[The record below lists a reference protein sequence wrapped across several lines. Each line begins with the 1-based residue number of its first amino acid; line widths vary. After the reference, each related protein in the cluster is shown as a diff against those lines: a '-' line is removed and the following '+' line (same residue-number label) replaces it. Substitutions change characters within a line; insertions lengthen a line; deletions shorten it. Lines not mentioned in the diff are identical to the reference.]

1 MKNLLQLVLLL
12 PLLALSQKEKNPC
25 ETLANINALIQEN
38 HYHPKPIDDSLS
50 VYAFKTFLSRLDE
63 ENRLFIAPEINE
75 LKKHQYQIDNYI
87 SSHDCAFLHD
97 FFLAYSKSVSRYAAI
112 IASLKSEDFP
122 FSSDEKVVFSRKA
135 FPYAVDEAE
144 LKHMYKKRILFSVLR
159 DVAELST
166 NKDSLVANFDAI
178 ATADKLRAF
187 DKYECKTESYQMS
200 EEEFNAIF
208 YSVFCSYFDPHT
220 EYFSESDKSEFFS
233 TVSSDNLTFGLYVS
247 MSEKDEMTVDDIIPG
262 SSAYFSDKIT
272 IGDQLLKIKYKDD
285 EFEIACASMKKIDEI
300 ITSKD
305 YKAAIFTFR
314 KKSGEIYTVR
324 LVKKILKD
332 YQNNVFSFKLK
343 TDARGEAEP
352 SEAKSTVGYIKIP
365 SFYSTFENGKSS
377 ISNDVV
383 KEILKLEEDTIDG
396 LIIDVENNGGGS
408 MQEAVQLAGLFIND
422 GPLAI
427 MNNNK
432 NDKEIIRDEIQGTI
446 YNGPMVIMING
457 FSASASEF
465 FTNAMQDYNRAI
477 IIGNKSLGKA
487 SMQRIFPINSN
498 NDEFLKLT
506 LEKFYRLTGKSNQYN
521 GITPDVEVP
530 LLFDKQMPRESSEVT
545 ALKNDEIHTGL
556 KYNYIENPIYAEAI
570 TASKK
575 RIAESTDAH
584 EIENLNTKINPLYD
598 ADLPPVVLQFSYVFD
613 DVNRINSLWKDIKKE
628 NEKVYPITVEL
639 DSADSKAQKKDAFMQ
654 TNTIERIKNI
664 RQNFHILEATTI
676 LYDVNNLKP

>member
-1 MKNLLQLVLLL
+1 MKNILRLVLLL

-25 ETLANINALIQEN
+25 ETLASINTLIQEN

-50 VYAFKTFLSRLDE
+50 VYVFKTFLSRLDE

-75 LKKHQYQIDNYI
+75 LKKHEYQIDNNI
-87 SSHDCAFLHD
+87 NAHDCSFLHD
-97 FFLAYSKSVSRYAAI
+97 FYTAYTKSISRYSAI

-122 FSSDEKVVFSRKA
+122 FSSDEKVVFSKKA
-135 FPYAVDEAE
+135 FPYAADEVE
-144 LKHMYKKRILFSVLR
+144 LKHMYKKRILFNVLR
-159 DVAELST
+159 ELAELST

-178 ATADKLRAF
+178 ATSEKWKVF
-187 DKYECKTESYQMS
+187 DRYECKTESYQMS
-200 EEEFNAIF
+200 EDEFNAVF

-247 MSEKDEMTVDDIIPG
+247 LSDKDELTVDNILPG
-262 SSAYFSDKIT
+262 SSAYFTEKINV
-272 IGDQLLKIKYKDD
+272 GDQLIKIKYKNDA
-285 EFEIACASMKKIDEI
+285 FEIACASMKKIDEI

-314 KKSGEIYTVR
+314 KKSGEIYNVR

-332 YQNNVFSFKLK
+332 YQNNVYSFKIK
-343 TDARGEAEP
+343 KD
-352 SEAKSTVGYIKIP
+352 KSTFGYIKIP

-377 ISNDVV
+377 ITKDVV
-383 KEILKLEEDTIDG
+383 KEIYKLEDDKIDG
-396 LIIDVENNGGGS
+396 LVIDVENNGGGS
-408 MQEAVQLAGLFIND
+408 MEEAVQLSGLFIND

-432 NDKEIIRDEIQGTI
+432 NNKQIIDDSIIGTI

-487 SMQRIFPINSN
+487 TMQRIFPLNSN
-498 NDEFLKLT
+498 KDEFLKLT
-506 LEKFYRLTGKSNQYN
+506 LEKFYRLTGKSNQYT

-530 LLFDKQMPRESSEVT
+530 LLFDKQMPRESSNET
-545 ALKNDEIHTGL
+545 ALKNDEIRGVL
-556 KYNYIENPIYAEAI
+556 KYNYIKNSIYADAI

-575 RIAESTDAH
+575 RITESADAH
-584 EIENLNTKINPLYD
+584 EIESLNSKINPLYD
-598 ADLPPVVLQFSYVFD
+598 EDLPPVILQFNYVFD
-613 DVNRINSLWKDIKKE
+613 NVNNINSLWKDIKKE
-628 NEKVYPITVEL
+628 TEKVYPITVE
-639 DSADSKAQKKDAFMQ
+639 SNSTDSKTQKKDDFMK
-654 TNTIERIKNI
+654 TNTTERIKNI
-664 RQNFHILEATTI
+664 KQNFHILEATNI
-676 LYDVNNLKP
+676 LYDINNLKP

>member
-1 MKNLLQLVLLL
+1 MLLL

-25 ETLANINALIQEN
+25 ETLTSINALIQEN
-38 HYHPKPIDDSLS
+38 HYRPKPIDDSLS

-63 ENRLFIAPEINE
+63 DNRLFLATEINE
-75 LKKHQYQIDNYI
+75 LKKHEYQIDDYI
-87 SSHDCAFLHD
+87 NAHDCAFLHD
-97 FFLAYSKSVSRYAAI
+97 FYTAYSKSISRYSRI

-122 FSSDEKVVFSRKA
+122 FSSDEKVIFSRKA
-135 FPYAVDEAE
+135 FPYATDENE
-144 LKHMYKKRILFSVLR
+144 LKRLYKKRILFNVLR
-159 DVAELST
+159 EVAELST
-166 NKDSLVANFDAI
+166 NKDSLVANFDAL
-178 ATADKLRAF
+178 ATSNKLKVF
-187 DKYECKTESYQMS
+187 DRYECKTESYQMS
-200 EEEFNAIF
+200 EDEFNAVF

-262 SSAYFSDKIT
+262 SSAYFSDKINV
-272 IGDQLLKIKYKDD
+272 GDQLLKIKYKNDN
-285 EFEIACASMKKIDEI
+285 FEIACASMKKIDEI
-300 ITSKD
+300 ISSKD

-314 KKSGEIYTVR
+314 KKSGEIYSVR

-343 TDARGEAEP
+343 MKN
-352 SEAKSTVGYIKIP
+352 SVFGYIKIP

-377 ISNDVV
+377 ITNDVV
-383 KEILKLEEDTIDG
+383 KEIYKLEENKIDG
-396 LIIDVENNGGGS
+396 LVIDIENNGGGS
-408 MQEAVQLAGLFIND
+408 MEEAVQLSGLFIND

-432 NDKEIIRDEIQGTI
+432 NNKQIIPDSILGTI

-487 SMQRIFPINSN
+487 TMQRIFPLNSN

-521 GITPDVEVP
+521 GITPDVEIP
-530 LLFDKQMPRESSEVT
+530 LLFDKQMPRENSNDT
-545 ALKNDEIHTGL
+545 ALKNDEISGVL
-556 KYNYIENPIYAEAI
+556 KYNYIENSVYADAI
-570 TASKK
+570 VASKK
-575 RIAESTDAH
+575 RVAESTDAL
-584 EIENLNTKINPLYD
+584 EIQNLNTKINPLYD
-598 ADLPPVVLQFSYVFD
+598 EDLPPVILQFNYVFD
-613 DVNRINSLWKDIKKE
+613 NVNSINLLWKDIKKE
-628 NEKVYPITVEL
+628 TEKVYPITVEL
-639 DSADSKAQKKDAFMQ
+639 NSADSKKQKKDDFMK
-654 TNTIERIKNI
+654 TNITERIKNI
-664 RQNFHILEATTI
+664 RQNFHILEATNI
-676 LYDVNNLKP
+676 LYDINNLKP

>member
-1 MKNLLQLVLLL
+1 MLLL

-25 ETLANINALIQEN
+25 ETLASINKLIQEN

-50 VYAFKTFLSRLDE
+50 VYVFKTFLSRLDE
-63 ENRLFIAPEINE
+63 ENRLFISPEINE
-75 LKKHQYQIDNYI
+75 LKKHKYQIDDYI
-87 SSHDCAFLHD
+87 NVHDCSFLHD
-97 FFLAYSKSVSRYAAI
+97 FYTAYSKSITRYSAI
-112 IASLKSEDFP
+112 IASLKKENFS
-122 FSSDEKVVFSRKA
+122 FSSDEKVVFSKKA

-144 LKHMYKKRILFSVLR
+144 LKHMYKKRILFSILR

-166 NKDSLVANFDAI
+166 NKDSLVTNFDTL
-178 ATADKLRAF
+178 ATSNKLKAF

-200 EEEFNAIF
+200 EDEFNAIF

-220 EYFSESDKSEFFS
+220 EYFSENDKSEFFS

-247 MSEKDEMTVDDIIPG
+247 MSEKDEITVDDIIPG
-262 SSAYFSDKIT
+262 SSAYFSDKINV
-272 IGDQLLKIKYKDD
+272 GDQLLKIKYKDD
-285 EFEIACASMKKIDEI
+285 EYEIACASMKKIDEI
-300 ITSKD
+300 ISSKD

-314 KKSGEIYTVR
+314 KKSGEIYSVR
-324 LVKKILKD
+324 LAKKILKD

-343 TDARGEAEP
+343 KDN
-352 SEAKSTVGYIKIP
+352 STFGYIKIP

-377 ISNDVV
+377 ITNDVV
-383 KEILKLEEDTIDG
+383 KEIDKLEIDKIDG

-408 MQEAVQLAGLFIND
+408 MEEAVALSGLFIDD

-432 NDKEIIRDEIQGTI
+432 NNKQIISDSILGAI
-446 YNGPMVIMING
+446 YNGPIVIMING

-487 SMQRIFPINSN
+487 TMQRIFPLNAN

-506 LEKFYRLTGKSNQYN
+506 LEKFYRLTGKSNQYT
-521 GITPDVEVP
+521 GITPDVEIP

-545 ALKNDEIHTGL
+545 ALKNDEIQGVPKYTYL
-556 KYNYIENPIYAEAI
+556 KNVIYADAI
-570 TASKK
+570 TTSKK

-613 DVNRINSLWKDIKKE
+613 DVNKINSIWKDIKKE
-628 NEKVYPITVEL
+628 TEKEYPITVEL
-639 DSADSKAQKKDAFMQ
+639 NAADDKIQKKDEFMK
-654 TNTIERIKNI
+654 TNTTERIKNI
-664 RQNFHILEATTI
+664 KQNFHILEATNI
-676 LYDVNNLKP
+676 LYDVNNIKP

>member
-1 MKNLLQLVLLL
+1 MLLL

-25 ETLANINALIQEN
+25 ETLASINKLIQEN

-50 VYAFKTFLSRLDE
+50 VYVFKTFLSRLDE
-63 ENRLFIAPEINE
+63 ENRLFISPEINE
-75 LKKHQYQIDNYI
+75 LKKHKYQIDDYI
-87 SSHDCAFLHD
+87 NVHDCSFLHD
-97 FFLAYSKSVSRYAAI
+97 FYTAYSKSITRYSAI
-112 IASLKSEDFP
+112 IASLKKENFS
-122 FSSDEKVVFSRKA
+122 FSSDEKVVFSKKA

-144 LKHMYKKRILFSVLR
+144 LKHMYKKRILFSILR
-159 DVAELST
+159 DIAELST
-166 NKDSLVANFDAI
+166 NKDSLVTNFDTL
-178 ATADKLRAF
+178 ATSNKLKAF

-200 EEEFNAIF
+200 EDEFNAIF

-220 EYFSESDKSEFFS
+220 EYFSENDKSEFFS

-247 MSEKDEMTVDDIIPG
+247 MSEKDEITVDDIIPG
-262 SSAYFSDKIT
+262 SSAYFSDKINV
-272 IGDQLLKIKYKDD
+272 GDQLLKIKYKDD
-285 EFEIACASMKKIDEI
+285 EYEIACASMKKIDEI
-300 ITSKD
+300 ISSKD

-314 KKSGEIYTVR
+314 KKSGEIYSVR
-324 LVKKILKD
+324 LAKKILKD

-343 TDARGEAEP
+343 KDN
-352 SEAKSTVGYIKIP
+352 STFGYIKIP

-377 ISNDVV
+377 ITNDVV
-383 KEILKLEEDTIDG
+383 KEIDKLEIDKIDG

-408 MQEAVQLAGLFIND
+408 MEEAVALSGLFIDD

-432 NDKEIIRDEIQGTI
+432 NNKQIISDSILGAI

-487 SMQRIFPINSN
+487 TMQRIFPLNAN

-506 LEKFYRLTGKSNQYN
+506 LEKFYRLTGKSNQYT
-521 GITPDVEVP
+521 GITPDVEIP

-545 ALKNDEIHTGL
+545 ALKNDEIQGVPKYTYL
-556 KYNYIENPIYAEAI
+556 KNVIYADAI
-570 TASKK
+570 TTSKK

-613 DVNRINSLWKDIKKE
+613 DVNKINSIWKDIKKE
-628 NEKVYPITVEL
+628 TEKEYPITVEL
-639 DSADSKAQKKDAFMQ
+639 NAADDKIQKKDEFMK
-654 TNTIERIKNI
+654 TNTTERIKNI
-664 RQNFHILEATTI
+664 KQNFHILEATNI
-676 LYDVNNLKP
+676 LYDVNNIKP